1 VRYLRNMDAQAALQ
15 NANRVTALVVGDVM
29 LDAYLVGHV
38 NRISPEAPVPIVDV
52 RQRDRRLGGAAN
64 VAKNLIA
71 LGSKVHIAAVTGH
84 DAAGEDIANLFDEL
98 NVGTSALLRS
108 ENRPTTV
115 KTRVISNG
123 QQLLRV
129 DEEETNDIEESTA
142 ESLCDR
148 CEDLLNTESI
158 DVIIFED
165 YDKGTLTDYVIQRLT
180 RVCRE
185 KGIKTT
191 VDPKFRHFHAYQGVT
206 LFKPNFK
213 ELQEGLGIAIHKNS
227 DASLNHAIQ
236 ALMEQLRP
244 EIAMVTLSE
253 RGVCIASATQRVAFQ
268 RIPAFEREITDVSGA
283 GDAVIAVASV
293 LLALDVPIWQIAAV
307 ANLAG
312 GLVCEK
318 VGVVPVELERLQS
331 EWETH
336 RLAMESLMDKK

>member
-1 VRYLRNMDAQAALQ
+1 MDAQAALQ
-15 NANRVTALVVGDVM
+15 NANHVTALVVGDVM

-52 RQRDRRLGGAAN
+52 HKRDRRLGGAAN

-71 LGSKVHIAAVTGH
+71 LGAKVHIAAVIGN
-84 DAAGEDIANLFDEL
+84 DAAGEDIAHLFDEL
-98 NVGTSALLRS
+98 NVGTRALLRS
-108 ENRPTTV
+108 DSRPTTV

-129 DEEETNDIEESTA
+129 DEEHTNDLEEATA
-142 ESLCDR
+142 LALCEQ
-148 CEDLLNTESI
+148 CEALLDAESI
-158 DVIIFED
+158 DVVIFED
-165 YDKGTLTDYVIQRLT
+165 YNKGTLTEYGIQRLI
-180 RVCRE
+180 RACQAR
-185 KGIKTT
+185 GIKTT
-191 VDPKFRHFHAYQGVT
+191 VDPKFRNFNAYQGVT

-227 DASLNHAIQ
+227 DASLQQ
-236 ALMEQLRP
+236 AVNRLMEQLDP
-244 EIAMVTLSE
+244 DVAMVTLSE
-253 RGVCIASATQRVAFQ
+253 RGVCISDKHQDQAFQ

-293 LLALDVPIWQIAAV
+293 LLASDVPVWQIAAV

-336 RLAMESLMDKK
+336 REAMESLMSSK